1 MGVRGHGLSLVRIVR
16 LSASGSGVT
25 DVHTEVAPMRERR
38 AGPGRRRP
46 KPEPLE
52 PLTPDEYAGRTDAE
66 EDRQCEDRDLRPVPS
81 QAEGDRETV
90 EEDLRLTERRT
101 REEGGG
107 REHEVARRERAS
119 EH

>member
-1 MGVRGHGLSLVRIVR
+1 
-16 LSASGSGVT
+16 
-25 DVHTEVAPMRERR
+25 MRERR

-90 EEDLRLTERRT
+90 EEDLRLTERRA